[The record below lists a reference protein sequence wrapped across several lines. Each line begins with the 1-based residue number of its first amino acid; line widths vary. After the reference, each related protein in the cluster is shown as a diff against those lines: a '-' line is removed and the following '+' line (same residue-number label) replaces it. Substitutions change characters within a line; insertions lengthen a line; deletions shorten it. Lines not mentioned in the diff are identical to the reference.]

1 MGFNIMLQA
10 HRGFAYLILLAT
22 AVFIIALIAVLL
34 GNSGKISGFLRK
46 STLFTMIFF
55 HIQALI
61 GLVMLFFFSPGFQA
75 AKESGMLM
83 KDAAMRN
90 TYVEHPASMIIAA
103 ILLTIFN
110 KKVKSNDKLSAGMI
124 IIVVVAI
131 ALMLWAFQ
139 WARLFGA

>member
-1 MGFNIMLQA
+1 
-10 HRGFAYLILLAT
+10 
-22 AVFIIALIAVLL
+22 
-34 GNSGKISGFLRK
+34 
-46 STLFTMIFF
+46 MIFF

-61 GLVMLFFFSPGFQA
+61 GLVMLIFFSPGFQA